1 MIMIAPKLGPFFSS
15 GSPNLAVGP
24 FTREVIWQICKRR
37 YRARTRVREP
47 RKRARVLRRGKRNKK
62 VTWLPLS
69 RLSRLFSRP
78 GFFLV
83 KKRTE
88 RVGASLRS
96 ARSRQPSRRLGAREG
111 ARAHHERLAPRGDGA
126 AAVDGAAARVHGDDV
141 RVENRER
148 RIDAG
153 HRAARGRT
161 EAIGNPRGVT
171 QPTARAQGR
180 VRRPRRGR
188 YARASRTRRA
198 TRSRPRAR
206 PRRPRAPAATP
217 RAFDIRERA
226 KRRRTRENFL
236 VAVPVFP
243 TTIVGA
249 PRPRNPWVLGTEQ
262 VATDT
267 ERVRK
272 NAFLFP
278 PHAPKVACES
288 YPSRTND

>member
-1 MIMIAPKLGPFFSS
+1 M
-15 GSPNLAVGP
+15 
-24 FTREVIWQICKRR
+24 
-37 YRARTRVREP
+37 
-47 RKRARVLRRGKRNKK
+47 
-62 VTWLPLS
+62 TWLPLS
-69 RLSRLFSRP
+69 RRAFSR
-78 GFFLV
+78 GRVFLL

-236 VAVPVFP
+236 ASSRSGLPDNDRR
-243 TTIVGA
+243 GA
-249 PRPRNPWVLGTEQ
+249 ATQESLGLGHRTGRDGHRARTEK
-262 VATDT
+262 
-267 ERVRK
+267 RVSFSSTRSK
-272 NAFLFP
+272 
-278 PHAPKVACES
+278 
-288 YPSRTND
+288 SRLRVVSFADK